1 MFRNKKLV
9 KVLRKVAKGNF
20 LEKKKKIKN
29 IRKYEYTY
37 R

>member
-20 LEKKKKIKN
+20 FEKKKENKKI
-29 IRKYEYTY
+29 
-37 R
+37 